1 MASYTEAV
9 TAIDLIADRSCPQD
23 LPPAFAKTGLG
34 DRRRSEPYIRAQRRF
49 RYGAA
54 IVSATLA
61 TALVFAP
68 SSRAAPVDMAP
79 QQYVKDTSDGWHLT
93 LSIHD
98 ERVNSVPNLAE
109 ASNSREGFVTFSATA
124 SASGGSSPITD
135 SLFIAGYQLGCQSD
149 VSSGLGIG
157 GIATGSGNI
166 GLPSTAATAGGS
178 LTGFVQT
185 VVQPGVIT
193 DLPMSNMVLNT
204 DGRGELN
211 IDNIHVKAD
220 ACGGDVTVRSY
231 AYLRISTAAAHSSF
245 AVYGDPIKI

>member
-1 MASYTEAV
+1 MTSYTEAV
-9 TAIDLIADRSCPQD
+9 KAIDPIADRSCPQD
-23 LPPAFAKTGLG
+23 LPPAFAKAGLG
-34 DRRRSEPYIRAQRRF
+34 DRMRAESHIRVQRRY
-49 RYGAA
+49 RHGAA
-54 IVSATLA
+54 VVSATLA

-68 SSRAAPVDMAP
+68 PSPAEPEDMAP
-79 QQYVKDTSDGWHLT
+79 QLYMKNTDDGWHMT
-93 LSIHD
+93 LSIKD
-98 ERVNSVPNLAE
+98 EKVNSVPNLAE
-109 ASNSREGFVTFSATA
+109 ATNSREAFVTFTAHASAT
-124 SASGGSSPITD
+124 GGSSPITD

-157 GIATGSGNI
+157 GIATGSGNV
-166 GLPSTAATAGGS
+166 GLPSIASAGGS